1 MVGWPV
7 EMPSASASCNV
18 STGYFLC
25 RSRKGGAIFSGLG
38 DTLSTAWQREQL
50 LTTKVL
56 PRCSAGVRAR
66 AEPVITRVAARQP
79 RKYRITRVCSLIP
92 DGLLSSHGCRLPRLI
107 WVKTGSGPVISAS
120 EIDAAQKRG

>member
-1 MVGWPV
+1 MVRWPV

-18 STGYFLC
+18 STGYFRC

-38 DTLSTAWQREQL
+38 ETLSTAWQRAQL

-66 AEPVITRVAARQP
+66 AEPVITRVAAARQP
-79 RKYRITRVCSLIP
+79 RKYRIRRARSLIP
-92 DGLLSSHGCRLPRLI
+92 DSPHLARLP
-107 WVKTGSGPVISAS
+107 SATV
-120 EIDAAQKRG
+120 DLAQARSRDFLGQD